1 VPNASAGRDEPRHAS
16 YGDPKWVGVELFRDV
31 IGRFASGVAVVSA
44 RVEGVDHLALAGALS
59 SLSMSPPMLL
69 VCLDRD
75 SETSSAIVA
84 ARRFAIDVLA
94 ETQAYLAQLLDPGPQ
109 RPAAE
114 PIAGSRSA
122 ARELSG
128 SLAHFECRV
137 AETARGGTHTVFLAD
152 VERAVAREG
161 RPLTRF
167 RGDFG
172 GFSGPPG

>member
-1 VPNASAGRDEPRHAS
+1 VPGASADRDERARAAD
-16 YGDPKWVGVELFRDV
+16 GDPKRVGVELFRDV
-31 IGRFASGVAVVSA
+31 VGRFASGVAVVSA

-75 SETSSAIVA
+75 SETSSAIVS

-94 ETQAYLAQLLDPGPQ
+94 ETQAYLARLLDPGPR

-114 PIAGSRSA
+114 PIAASFSA

-128 SLAHFECRV
+128 SLAHFECRLV
-137 AETARGGTHTVFLAD
+137 ETARGGTHTVFLAD

-167 RGDFG
+167 RGGFG
-172 GFSGPPG
+172 GFSDHRA